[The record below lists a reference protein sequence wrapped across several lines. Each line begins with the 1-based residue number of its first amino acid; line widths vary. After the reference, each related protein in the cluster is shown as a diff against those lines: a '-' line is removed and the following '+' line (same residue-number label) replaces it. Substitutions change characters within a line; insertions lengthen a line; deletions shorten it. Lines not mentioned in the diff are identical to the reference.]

1 MGDYMNFDI
10 GDLVTR
16 KSYNNDT
23 VFVIT
28 DIIDNI
34 YYLKGLNVRLYAD
47 SDKEDLVKFDSVD
60 EEDKEFEERVKP
72 DINLNRDDYFYLP
85 GKILHIDSDLDY
97 LNRCLNYYKEA
108 NIWAVGIN
116 ENEENIPLYIRDW
129 LEEYNPNIIVI
140 TGHDAYYKKKG
151 TQDNINAYKNS
162 ANFVKAIK

>member
-47 SDKEDLVKFDSVD
+47 SYLDDLLLADVDILNNDK
-60 EEDKEFEERVKP
+60 
-72 DINLNRDDYFYLP
+72 
-85 GKILHIDSDLDY
+85 
-97 LNRCLNYYKEA
+97 
-108 NIWAVGIN
+108 N
-116 ENEENIPLYIRDW
+116 EN
-129 LEEYNPNIIVI
+129 
-140 TGHDAYYKKKG
+140 
-151 TQDNINAYKNS
+151 
-162 ANFVKAIK
+162 IK